1 MAYKVE
7 ILPGAL
13 QDIEDL
19 FRWLSTDSP
28 GTATKWFTG
37 LQETF
42 DKLEY
47 MPARFPLAPE
57 SEIVGAEV
65 RHCIYRRN
73 YRVLFMISGQVVRIH
88 HVRHSARQWM
98 TEEEFES

>member
-19 FRWLSTDSP
+19 FRWLSIDSP
-28 GTATKWFTG
+28 GTATKWFEG
-37 LQETF
+37 LQAVLN
-42 DKLEY
+42 KLEY

-57 SEIVGAEV
+57 SEIVSIEV

-73 YRVLFMISGQVVRIH
+73 YRILFAISKDVVRIY
-88 HVRHSARQWM
+88 HVRHATRQWM
-98 TEEEFES
+98 TSEEFGL